1 MLHIA
6 SPSGSTNGLS
16 WGEIVLGALT
26 LGASLTAE
34 AVQKAYEDFL
44 KSEQNMRW
52 SSGFDT
58 AVRTKA
64 SGLFMTLA
72 FFNAIELDQSF
83 G

>member
-1 MLHIA
+1 
-6 SPSGSTNGLS
+6 
-16 WGEIVLGALT
+16 
-26 LGASLTAE
+26 
-34 AVQKAYEDFL
+34 VQKAYEDFL